1 MNTLP
6 LRTWT
11 VVALLAACAR
21 GEPQSSGGDAARA
34 DQTDPTGSDPCT
46 LVSQA
51 EMERFM
57 GPLGEPPYRVDN
69 NRRADPKGD
78 DCLYRDRTG
87 RYVVLGVDW
96 DGGPLLMKI
105 AGATAM
111 AAEDLLG
118 TRDMSA
124 DTLEAAW
131 DEAGITFGRLIALKD
146 STAVTVD
153 PMGSQL
159 DRGAQARIAALA
171 LSRVNSPLPYN
182 GASAARSRP
191 PDPAP
196 RNPCTLVRRAEAE
209 ALMGPLRGDPTP
221 SDDGTECTFTLRE
234 EAFGS
239 PIVNSLTVAWRDGY
253 YMLGEER
260 LATGMAETVMT
271 QDMGEIPE
279 LARNSSGEGEPWD
292 DSQVLLGGRVI
303 VVAHDMMFQAIGTG
317 FNGFDE
323 AKATELLR
331 IAVQRALAN

>member
-1 MNTLP
+1 
-6 LRTWT
+6 
-11 VVALLAACAR
+11 
-21 GEPQSSGGDAARA
+21 
-34 DQTDPTGSDPCT
+34 
-46 LVSQA
+46 
-51 EMERFM
+51 M

-69 NRRADPKGD
+69 NRRTDPKGD

-153 PMGSQL
+153 PMGSRL

-182 GASAARSRP
+182 GAKAARSRP

-196 RNPCTLVRRAEAE
+196 RNPCTLVTRAEAE
-209 ALMGPLRGDPTP
+209 ALMGPLRDDPTP
-221 SDDGTECTFTLRE
+221 SEDGTECNFTLRE

-239 PIVNSLTVAWRDGY
+239 PIVNLLTVAWRDGY
-253 YMLGEER
+253 YLLGEER

-303 VVAHDMMFQAIGTG
+303 VVARDMLFQAIGTG